1 MKNKSILAIML
12 LTVFIAACNESSKTR
27 YLDIAKPASETQT
40 SPVPNQTDVTKMLRE
55 ASLKFRVK
63 NVNDVTGTIE
73 KMTIRNGGYVAQ
85 SMYDIEE
92 SENIIRKVS
101 TDSAEEVKKLLQR
114 NHMEVF
120 VLNSKL
126 DSFLDGIAKLVDH
139 LEFRHIT
146 AYDVNMESASDAADK
161 YVSGTNTST
170 KNGTISYSVTD
181 ESKSEPEQKTSF
193 KSHQWASSPAPADAK
208 LRKKFARVTMDIYQT
223 PVVKKWTIPNPDSF
237 EVARGGFFS
246 DFGSS
251 LKTGW
256 RGLAL
261 FFNYLVSLWPLIL
274 VLAAGIVFWKR
285 RKKGLKLFSF
295 KK

>member
-1 MKNKSILAIML
+1 LD
-12 LTVFIAACNESSKTR
+12 VAA
-27 YLDIAKPASETQT
+27 PASESHTAPT
-40 SPVPNQTDVTKMLRE
+40 PNQTDVTKMLRE

-73 KMTIRNGGYVAQ
+73 KMTVRNGGYVAQ

-126 DSFLDGIAKLVDH
+126 DTFLDGIAKLVDH

-146 AYDVNMESASDAADK
+146 AYDVNMESASEAADK
-161 YVSGTNTST
+161 YVSGSSDAAN
-170 KNGTISYSVTD
+170 NGSLSFSVTD
-181 ESKSEPEQKTSF
+181 EAKSETEPKTGY
-193 KSHQWASSPAPADAK
+193 KSYNWASSPAPSDMK

-223 PVVKKWTIPNPDSF
+223 PIVKKWTIPNPDSF

-251 LKTGW
+251 LKTGL
-256 RGLAL
+256 RGLAF

-274 VLAAGIVFWKR
+274 VIAIGIVFWKR
-285 RKKGLKLFSF
+285 RKKGLNIWPFSF
-295 KK
+295 GKK